1 MKTGALQCYSQAN
14 LGAVL
19 GKTTRQDRGLGTNLL
34 AVRVPWVCVLPIDT
48 RVQREGGALNGFLSE
63 TIFAHPRY
71 KGSLFPYTPYQAPS
85 LSPPILL
92 NTLRKIR
99 ECLFHCLLCNY
110 TPVNETEVVLSILY
124 YILNTIA
131 YS

>member
-1 MKTGALQCYSQAN
+1 MANKAGTNPSVTRLPSICMHMKTGAFQCYSQAN

-34 AVRVPWVCVLPIDT
+34 AVRVPWVFVLPIDT

-71 KGSLFPYTPYQAPS
+71 KGSLFPYT
-85 LSPPILL
+85 
-92 NTLRKIR
+92 
-99 ECLFHCLLCNY
+99 
-110 TPVNETEVVLSILY
+110 
-124 YILNTIA
+124 
-131 YS
+131 